1 MKMLKSRRYREDISS
16 INRIV
21 HKKSGV
27 SLVEIIV
34 ALLILALAAL
44 PAVGTFSTY
53 YSTSTRQMEQE
64 MALKIAESVIN
75 LMQSLSYD
83 MINDGTLTA
92 VPLDIQTPDG
102 TVQGTLNFGKPG
114 PQMIGLSADG
124 KTPGHPNNLYLIGP
138 QDPLFLHPS
147 KPIGSFYT
155 KEQAEQINKEKGYI
169 MKEDAGRGYRRAV
182 PSPLP
187 IDIIE
192 KESIKSLLDNGQVV
206 ICAGGGGIPVIKQ
219 GDKLEGIA
227 AVIDKDYASA
237 KLAELIDADYLVIL
251 TAVNNVCLNYGKENE
266 VVLKDVK
273 KAEMATYLE
282 EGHFAKGSMYPK
294 VQAVL
299 NFLNNKNKV
308 AVIASLDNAKDA
320 FKLKAGTIIH

>member
-1 MKMLKSRRYREDISS
+1 MAKYVVSLGGNALGNNPQEQKQALIKVAEAITGLIMDGNEVA
-16 INRIV
+16 IV
-21 HKKSGV
+21 HGNG
-27 SLVEIIV
+27 
-34 ALLILALAAL
+34 
-44 PAVGTFSTY
+44 PQVG
-53 YSTSTRQMEQE
+53 M
-64 MALKIAESVIN
+64 IN
-75 LMQSLSYD
+75 LAFETSKETPNMPFPECGAMSEGYIGYHIQNALYNSFKENN
-83 MINDGTLTA
+83 INKSVVTLITQ
-92 VPLDIQTPDG
+92 VLVDP
-102 TVQGTLNFGKPG
+102 K
-114 PQMIGLSADG
+114 
-124 KTPGHPNNLYLIGP
+124 
-138 QDPLFLHPS
+138 DPLFLHPS

-169 MKEDAGRGYRRAV
+169 MKEDAGRGYRRVV

-219 GDKLEGIA
+219 DNKLEGVA

-237 KLAELIDADYLVIL
+237 KLAELINADYLVIL
-251 TAVNNVCLNYGKENE
+251 TAVDNVCLNYGKENE
-266 VVLKDVK
+266 VILKDVK
-273 KAEMATYLE
+273 RDDLAKYLE

-299 NFLNNKNKV
+299 NFLKNKNKV

-320 FKLKAGTIIH
+320 FKLKAGTIVR

>member
-1 MKMLKSRRYREDISS
+1 MAKYVVSLGGNALGNNPIEQKQALIKVAEAITDLIMDNNEVA
-16 INRIV
+16 IV
-21 HKKSGV
+21 HGNG
-27 SLVEIIV
+27 
-34 ALLILALAAL
+34 
-44 PAVGTFSTY
+44 PQVG
-53 YSTSTRQMEQE
+53 M
-64 MALKIAESVIN
+64 IN
-75 LMQSLSYD
+75 LAFETSRETPNMPFPECGAMSEGYIGYHIQNALYNSFKENN
-83 MINDGTLTA
+83 INKSVVTLITQ
-92 VPLDIQTPDG
+92 VLVDP
-102 TVQGTLNFGKPG
+102 K
-114 PQMIGLSADG
+114 
-124 KTPGHPNNLYLIGP
+124 
-138 QDPLFLHPS
+138 DPLFLHPS

-169 MKEDAGRGYRRAV
+169 MKEDAGRGYRRVV

-192 KESIKSLLDNGQVV
+192 KESIKSLLDNRQVV

-219 GDKLEGIA
+219 DNKLEGVA

-266 VVLKDVK
+266 VILKDVK
-273 KAEMATYLE
+273 KDDLAKYLE

-299 NFLNNKNKV
+299 NFLNDNNKV

-320 FKLKAGTIIH
+320 FKLKAGTIVR